1 MRVAPEIVLT
11 NEEHAELSKLARSKR
26 TSVRL
31 ALRAR
36 IVLLAADGTQN
47 KDIAEQLGVGRVQ
60 VSRWRERYARSRLA
74 GIERDLPRGAPPVKV
89 DAARLVELTTQA
101 KPVAATH
108 WSTRKMAAELG
119 VSASTVMRHWHAHG
133 LKPHIVRGFKVSRD
147 QKFVEKLEDI
157 VGLYMSPPE
166 HALVLCCDEKS
177 QVQALD
183 RTQPGL
189 PLKKGRAE
197 TMTHDYKRN
206 GTTTLFAAL
215 NVLDGQVIG
224 QCQQHHTHVEWLK
237 FLKKIDRETP
247 KDKTLHLIADNY
259 ATHKHPVVQE
269 WLAKH
274 PRFTMHFTPTSAS
287 WLNMVERFFRDITTE
302 RLRRGVFTSVP
313 ELIGAIDEYIAH
325 HNTQP
330 KPFIWTKSARDIL
343 QKVIRAN
350 SRLSSKQ
357 NGTLHYDRLAERFDS
372 FVALTAAVIWAAV

>member
-1 MRVAPEIVLT
+1 MLYFGLQWSEKLRVAPGIELT
-11 NEEHAELSKLARSKR
+11 DEQEVELTRLARSKR

-31 ALRAR
+31 AQRAQ
-36 IVLLAADGTQN
+36 IVLLAAQGLQN

-60 VSRWRERYARSRLA
+60 VARWRERYLQSGLP
-74 GIERDLPRGAPPVKV
+74 GIEQDLPRGAPPVKMDV
-89 DAARLVELTTQA
+89 AKLVELTTQST
-101 KPVAATH
+101 PVAATH
-108 WSTRKMAAELG
+108 WSTRKMAAVLK
-119 VSASTVMRHWHAHG
+119 VSPSTVMRHWQANG
-133 LKPHIVRGFKVSRD
+133 LKPHLVRGFKVSRD
-147 QKFVEKLEDI
+147 PKFVEKLEDI

-166 HALVLCCDEKS
+166 HAMVLCCDEKS

-189 PLKKGRAE
+189 PMKKGRAA

-224 QCQQHHTHVEWLK
+224 QCQKQHTHVEWLK
-237 FLKKIDRETP
+237 FLKQIDRQTP

-259 ATHKHPVVQE
+259 ATHKHPNVQA

-274 PRFTMHFTPTSAS
+274 PRFHMHFTPTSAS
-287 WLNMVERFFRDITTE
+287 WLNMVERFFRDITVN

-313 ELIGAIDEYIAH
+313 ELVAAIDQYVAH
-325 HNTQP
+325 HNINP
-330 KPFIWTKSARDIL
+330 KPFIWTKSAADIL
-343 QKVIRAN
+343 SKVIRAN

-357 NGTLHYDRLAERFDS
+357 NATLH
-372 FVALTAAVIWAAV
+372 

>member
-1 MRVAPEIVLT
+1 MHVVCGVEMQMRVAPKIVLS
-11 NEEHAELSKLARSKR
+11 EEERGELTKLSRSR
-26 TSVRL
+26 RASVRL
-31 ALRAR
+31 AQRAR
-36 IVLLAADGTQN
+36 IVLLAADGMRN
-47 KDIAEQLGVGRVQ
+47 DEIADQLGIGRVQ
-60 VSRWRERYARSRLA
+60 VSRWRGRYAKSRLA

-89 DAARLVELTTQA
+89 DVARLVELTTQST
-101 KPVAATH
+101 PEAATH

-119 VSASTVMRHWHAHG
+119 VSAASISRHWRANG
-133 LKPHIVRGFKVSRD
+133 LKPHLVRGFKVSRD
-147 QKFVEKLEDI
+147 PRFVEKLEDI

-189 PLKKGRAE
+189 PLKKGRAA

-215 NVLDGQVIG
+215 NVLDGSVIA
-224 QCQQHHTHVEWLK
+224 QCEQQHRHTEWLK
-237 FLKKIDRETP
+237 FLRKIDRETP
-247 KDKTLHLIADNY
+247 KDKALHLIADNY

-274 PRFTMHFTPTSAS
+274 PRIQMHFTPTSAS

-313 ELIGAIDEYIAH
+313 ALVSAIDDYIAH

-350 SRLSSKQ
+350 SRLSAKQ
-357 NGTLHYDRLAERFDS
+357 NATLH
-372 FVALTAAVIWAAV
+372 